1 MGMNAIES
9 EIFDSIQ
16 RLDEPV
22 HSRKIAEYTG
32 FDISDCSRAMY
43 RLKKLEVI
51 KQVGEEKLEGCG
63 GRTVPTYM
71 AVYRPEPDINTNSIE
86 MEIAEMMNKDQ
97 ILDDIERLGCFCVV
111 PDGKERAARLRA
123 LAAKIES
130 VSASV
135 SADLMESATILEEL
149 AP

>member
-43 RLKKLEVI
+43 RLKKLELI
-51 KQVGEEKLEGCG
+51 EQVGEEKLG
-63 GRTVPTYM
+63 G
-71 AVYRPEPDINTNSIE
+71 
-86 MEIAEMMNKDQ
+86 
-97 ILDDIERLGCFCVV
+97 
-111 PDGKERAARLRA
+111 
-123 LAAKIES
+123 LAAVWSRPTWLRTGLSKTRT
-130 VSASV
+130 ASRRR
-135 SADLMESATILEEL
+135 SRN
-149 AP
+149 